1 MASDPTL
8 NKQETLK
15 ACMHEIFQIVLHFDE
30 LKDYL
35 LSEKIEIY
43 FDTPQIIQ
51 NFISLLSCYKRV
63 YEENNNNEDKI
74 QSINNQS
81 FIDDLSKTKYLQI
94 INNPIDILDIIF
106 KLIHSYIASKFSKD
120 SDNPINSQQICE
132 PNCIIHKLFLI
143 NINEYEKCLNC
154 TSSRSFQMN
163 PNYFIYQIKINTILD
178 RVKENNFAY
187 QEISNNL
194 FNISSMIDK
203 KCLNCKF
210 NKLEKNIIWYSLQK
224 YFIIALNW
232 KKVDPNRENLIK
244 IYCMINSEIKPQNE
258 SKEDNLDGL
267 YLFKGLL
274 LKKSKIHK
282 YASVFYE
289 EKSVFRL
296 YYFTKIKNFQNWNE
310 LISKL
315 IDSSLYPIAII
326 YENKKN
332 EELKFFIEEN
342 NYYKLKEKKIE
353 KIENDNNSNKKSD
366 LDTPNPCV
374 DWTCNI
380 CNKKNNFNDKICIHC
395 NKNEKENIENEKI
408 EGNEIKN
415 DDEDEKKSIEKWVCL
430 ICKNENL
437 KTDNKCRKCGRK
449 NGFSKN
455 QTKTWLCNKC
465 QQVNKDNNEKCAKC
479 GNINF
484 SIKQINHLIN
494 KANQKKNKDEVN
506 DINNIN
512 EINDNKNEIDDNKN
526 EISDNNNIN
535 EINDNKNEINDNNNI
550 NEINDNK
557 IEINDDNNINEINE
571 QKDNFNNDFKLI
583 SNESEENNDDDD
595 FSKEFNRDYH
605 FNPYQK

>member
-63 YEENNNNEDKI
+63 YEENNNNKDKI

-81 FIDDLSKTKYLQI
+81 FIEDLSKTKYLQI

-132 PNCIIHKLFLI
+132 PYCIIHKLFLI

-194 FNISSMIDK
+194 FKSMNDQ
-203 KCLNCKF
+203 KCSNCKF

-232 KKVDPNRENLIK
+232 EKKELNRENIIK

-258 SKEDNLDGL
+258 SKEDDLNGL

-274 LKKSKIHK
+274 VKSSENNK
-282 YASVFYE
+282 YASVFYK
-289 EKSVFRL
+289 EKDNVFRF
-296 YYFTKIKNFQNWNE
+296 YYFPQIKNFQNWNE
-310 LISKL
+310 LISEL
-315 IDSSLYPIAII
+315 INSLLYPIAII

-332 EELKFFIEEN
+332 EELKFFIE
-342 NYYKLKEKKIE
+342 
-353 KIENDNNSNKKSD
+353 KIENDKNSDKKSD
-366 LDTPNPCV
+366 LDTPNPYV
-374 DWTCNI
+374 DWTCNK
-380 CNKKNNFNDKICIHC
+380 CNNKNNFNDKSCIYC
-395 NKNEKENIENEKI
+395 KKNEKENFENEKI

-415 DDEDEKKSIEKWVCL
+415 DDEHEKKSIEKWKCV
-430 ICKNENL
+430 ICKIENL

-494 KANQKKNKDEVN
+494 KANQKKSKNEIN
-506 DINNIN
+506 DNNN
-512 EINDNKNEIDDNKN
+512 EINDNK
-526 EISDNNNIN
+526 N

-571 QKDNFNNDFKLI
+571 QKDNFNNDFNLI